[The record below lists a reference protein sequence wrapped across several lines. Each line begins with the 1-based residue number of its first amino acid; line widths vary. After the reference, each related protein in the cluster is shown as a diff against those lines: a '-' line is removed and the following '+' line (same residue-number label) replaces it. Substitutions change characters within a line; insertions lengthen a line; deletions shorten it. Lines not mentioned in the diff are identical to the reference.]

1 MSKNQFYA
9 MLWRMKH
16 IYRWGLMRNLRQENL
31 CEHSFDTAVIAHA
44 LCTIKNRRFGGY
56 IDANRVAVAAMFHD
70 CSEIITG
77 DLPTPVKYYNPEIS
91 TAYKSLEAVATS
103 RLISYLPE
111 DLRSDYEQAFGTDG
125 EESARIIKAADKLSA
140 LIKCIEEEKM
150 GNNEFRDAAKSLRS
164 TLDGYRMPEVDCFME
179 EFLPSFSMSLDEQS
193 GTGDD

>member
-44 LCTIKNRRFGGY
+44 LCMIKNRRFGGH

-91 TAYKSLEAVATS
+91 TAYKSLEAVAAS

-111 DLRSDYEQAFGTDG
+111 DLRPDYEQAFGADG

-150 GNNEFRDAAKSLRS
+150 GNNEFRDAAKSLRDALS
-164 TLDGYRMPEVDCFME
+164 GYHMPEVSCFME

-193 GTGDD
+193 DTGDD